1 MPHLKVPEEHIN
13 GLSRIM
19 RLSPAEVDLV
29 VDALERMKSTNRQAL
44 TKQVREALPEMGKED
59 ASEIVGTLLSLYS
72 ARTGMDL
79 TLDSFVTEII
89 KASKHLD
96 GQTQTHGGSEDTL
109 KRLLGVRP
117 LSMIS
122 KARGIHTDHE
132 NTFCTARIIT
142 DLRAVFDGD
151 VKNEPVGFV
160 MAHILHLGYHHDGK
174 HSNLHLAMDKT
185 DIDNL
190 IVILERAKV
199 KAATLSRAVTERA
212 GFAILAE

>member
-1 MPHLKVPEEHIN
+1 
-13 GLSRIM
+13 M
-19 RLSPAEVDLV
+19 RLSSAETDLIV
-29 VDALERMKSTNRQAL
+29 AALEKVKSTNKRVL
-44 TKQVREALPEMGKED
+44 TQQILETIPEMKKEE

-79 TLDSFVTEII
+79 TVDSFVAEII
-89 KASKHLD
+89 NAAKRLD
-96 GQTQTHGGSEDTL
+96 RSDQETQCTPQDTL
-109 KRLLGVRP
+109 TRLLGVRP

-151 VKNEPVGFV
+151 VKNEPAGFV

-174 HSNLHLAMDKT
+174 HSNLHLALDKT

-199 KAATLSRAVTERA
+199 KATTLSKAVTEKA